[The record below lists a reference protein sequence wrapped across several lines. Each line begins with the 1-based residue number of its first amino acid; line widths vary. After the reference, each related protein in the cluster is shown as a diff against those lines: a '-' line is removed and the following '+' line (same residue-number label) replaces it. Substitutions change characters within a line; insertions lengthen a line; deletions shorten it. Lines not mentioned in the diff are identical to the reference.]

1 MVMGQGTATGFLMAA
16 SVALAGGASW
26 AARGGGDAACLECHS
41 GGNLGKPELDVDT
54 KALGASVHGAQGLSC
69 TDCHAD
75 LAGARDFPHGKT
87 SPPACGGCHDAERSA
102 VERSA
107 HRQNDAAS
115 PRCWSCHGGHD
126 VLKAG
131 AKASRI
137 APLNQPGTFLGCHA
151 DPKLAAEHRLPVRES
166 AEAFKSGIHY
176 QQLLSGNGAAPACT
190 TCHGAHDNV
199 SHRDSKSP
207 IARGNV
213 ATTCGMCHSEISDQ
227 FKGSVHGVELAKGN
241 ADVPTCTGC
250 HSEHAIRGPK
260 DPASPVYAT
269 HVAKTC
275 SHCHENQRL
284 SSRYGI
290 AAERLRTFT
299 GSYHGAASRFGDA
312 TVANCASCHG
322 AHDIRPSADPK
333 SSIHSSNLTRTCGK
347 CHPQAGLNF
356 ASGKIHVR
364 DLPEDNYW
372 AWMVKRLYLS
382 MIWSVIGGF
391 VVLILVDLWGRART
405 RLSAR
410 GRS

>member
-1 MVMGQGTATGFLMAA
+1 MRIRRRIGCGFLWA
-16 SVALAGGASW
+16 ALAAAPPGAAW
-26 AARGGGDAACLECHS
+26 AAGKGVDAACLECHS
-41 GGNLGKPELDVDT
+41 GGNLGKPELDVDAN
-54 KALGASVHGAQGLSC
+54 ALGASVHGAAAISC

-75 LAGARDFPHGKT
+75 LAGAKEFPHGPT
-87 SPPACGGCHDAERSA
+87 APPACGSCHDGERQA

-107 HRQNDAAS
+107 HQQSDRAS

-126 VLKAG
+126 VVKAG
-131 AKASRI
+131 DKTSRV
-137 APLNQPGTFLGCHA
+137 APLNQPTTCLRCHA

-166 AEAFKSGIHY
+166 ADAFRQSTHY

-199 SHRDSKSP
+199 SHRDANSP

-213 ATTCGMCHSEISDQ
+213 ASTCGMCHSEIGDQ
-227 FKGSVHGVELAKGN
+227 FKGGVHGVQLAKGN
-241 ADVPTCTGC
+241 PDVPTCTGC

-275 SHCHENQRL
+275 SHCHENEKLASQ
-284 SSRYGI
+284 YGI
-290 AAERLRTFT
+290 AAARLQTFT

-322 AHDIRPSADPK
+322 AHDIRPSTDPQ
-333 SSIHSSNLTRTCGK
+333 SSIAPANLPRTCGK

-372 AWMVKRLYLS
+372 AWMVKRVYLS

-391 VVLILVDLWGRART
+391 VLLILVDLWGRVRAR
-405 RLSAR
+405 RSA
-410 GRS
+410 GGGA

>member
-1 MVMGQGTATGFLMAA
+1 MVFRQGMSCGFLLAA
-16 SVALAGGASW
+16 SVAALGGAAW
-26 AARGGGDAACLECHS
+26 AAKGGGDAACLECHS
-41 GGNLGKPELDVDT
+41 GGNLGKPELDVDA
-54 KALGASVHGAQGLSC
+54 KVLHASLHGAAGLSC

-75 LAGARDFPHGKT
+75 LVAAREFPHGKT
-87 SPPACGGCHDAERSA
+87 GPPACGTCHDAERQA

-131 AKASRI
+131 DKASKV
-137 APLNQPGTFLGCHA
+137 APLNQPTTCLRCHA
-151 DPKLAAEHRLPVRES
+151 DTKLAADHGLPVRES
-166 AEAFKSGIHY
+166 PEAFQRSTHY
-176 QQLLSGNGAAPACT
+176 QQLLSGNGAAPTCT

-199 SHRDSKSP
+199 SHRDANSP
-207 IARGNV
+207 IARRNV
-213 ATTCGMCHSEISDQ
+213 ASTCGMCHSGIADQ
-227 FKGSVHGVELAKGN
+227 FLASVHGVNLTKAN

-250 HSEHAIRGPK
+250 HSEHSIRGPK
-260 DPASPVYAT
+260 DPSSPVYPT
-269 HVAKTC
+269 HVATTC
-275 SHCHENQRL
+275 SHCHENERL
-284 SSRYGI
+284 ASQYGI
-290 AAERLRTFT
+290 AAARLQTFT

-322 AHDIRPSADPK
+322 AHDIRPSGDPK
-333 SSIHSSNLTRTCGK
+333 SSINPSNLTRTCGK

-372 AWMVKRLYLS
+372 AWMVKRVYLS

-391 VVLILVDLWGRART
+391 VALILLDLWWRART
-405 RLSAR
+405 RWSAR
-410 GRS
+410 GRA